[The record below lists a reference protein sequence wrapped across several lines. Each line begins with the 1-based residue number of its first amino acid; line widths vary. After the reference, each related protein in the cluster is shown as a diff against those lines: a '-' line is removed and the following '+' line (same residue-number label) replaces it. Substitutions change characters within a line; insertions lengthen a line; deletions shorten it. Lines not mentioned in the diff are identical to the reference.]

1 MVRGFRRNYLRKQDA
16 QGHFGGFISPAI
28 RTERQ
33 PLRGFTLVEL
43 LVVIAIVGTLIGLLV
58 PAVQQARQAAARSQC
73 QSNLRQIGIAMLSYA
88 DARRGFPFASGRPR
102 PGTVVHLEGAV
113 ETGLDYIRPQSWA
126 IAILPY
132 IEEGALAN
140 MYEKYCLACPPE
152 SQEEDIVAASIRIY
166 NSGSKMKGAV
176 DFTALIG
183 PGPTNPDPAR
193 RLVGWFYN
201 ANPPTTD
208 FTGVLVPEGLGWNDT
223 TGAYTTSI
231 RTKPIRMADIT
242 DGLSNTLI
250 LAECGDY
257 TVDGGGTWTQSRYS
271 WPYISDVGRYTGLGA
286 GSGASP
292 LETSLNPRSRLPG
305 GLFQALSGDGGVRSV
320 AEGISGTLLQ
330 SLASRS
336 GGEVA
341 AIP

>member
-1 MVRGFRRNYLRKQDA
+1 MR
-16 QGHFGGFISPAI
+16 SSAI
-28 RTERQ
+28 MKRTVPVQ
-33 PLRGFTLVEL
+33 GFTLIEL
-43 LVVIAIVGTLIGLLV
+43 LVVIAIVGTLIGLLL

-152 SQEEDIVAASIRIY
+152 SQEEDIVAARIAIY

-176 DFTALIG
+176 DFAALIG

-193 RLVGWFYN
+193 RLVGWFYD
-201 ANPPTTD
+201 ASPPTTD
-208 FTGVLVPEGLGWNDT
+208 FTGILVPEGLGWNDT

-242 DGLSNTLI
+242 DGLSNTLV

-257 TVDGGGTWTQSRYS
+257 TVDGGGTWAQSRYS

-292 LETSLNPRSRLPG
+292 LETSLKPRSRLPG
-305 GLFQALSGDGGVRSV
+305 GLFQALSGDGSVRSV

>member
-1 MVRGFRRNYLRKQDA
+1 MR
-16 QGHFGGFISPAI
+16 SAI
-28 RTERQ
+28 TKTRHQ
-33 PLRGFTLVEL
+33 PMQGFTLIEL
-43 LVVIAIVGTLIGLLV
+43 LVVIAIVGTLVGLLV
-58 PAVQQARQAAARSQC
+58 PAVQQARLAAARSQC

-132 IEEGALAN
+132 IEEGALAS
-140 MYEKYCLACPPE
+140 MYDSYCLACPPE
-152 SQEEDIVAASIRIY
+152 SQEESIVAASISIY

-176 DFTALIG
+176 DFAALIG
-183 PGPTNPDPAR
+183 PGPASPDPAR
-193 RLVGWFYN
+193 RLDGWFYS
-201 ANPPTTD
+201 ASPPTAD
-208 FTGVLVPEGLGWNDT
+208 FSGVLIPEGLGWNDA

-231 RTKPIRMADIT
+231 RNKPIRLADIT
-242 DGLSNTLI
+242 DGLSNTLV
-250 LAECGDY
+250 LAECSDY

-271 WPYISDVGRYTGLGA
+271 WPYMSDVGRYTGFGA
-286 GSGASP
+286 GVGASP
-292 LETSLNPRSRLPG
+292 LETSLKPRSRLPG
-305 GLFQALSGDGGVRSV
+305 GVFQVLSSDGGVRSV
-320 AEGISGTLLQ
+320 AEGISATLLQ

>member
-1 MVRGFRRNYLRKQDA
+1 MRSAIAKTRRRS
-16 QGHFGGFISPAI
+16 GG
-28 RTERQ
+28 
-33 PLRGFTLVEL
+33 GFTLIEL
-43 LVVIAIVGTLIGLLV
+43 LAVIAIVGTLIGLLV

-102 PGTVVHLEGAV
+102 PGTVAHLEGAV
-113 ETGLDYIRPQSWA
+113 ESGIDYIRPQSWA

-140 MYEKYCLACPPE
+140 MYDSYCLACPPE

-176 DFTALIG
+176 DFAALIG
-183 PGPTNPDPAR
+183 PGPASPDPVH
-193 RLVGWFYN
+193 RLDGWFYS
-201 ANPPTTD
+201 ANPPTAD
-208 FTGVLVPEGLGWNDT
+208 FSGVLVPEGLGWNDAA
-223 TGAYTTSI
+223 GAYTTSI
-231 RTKPIRMADIT
+231 RNKPIRLEDVT
-242 DGLSNTLI
+242 DGLSNTLF

-257 TVDGGGTWTQSRYS
+257 TVDGGRTWTQSRYS
-271 WPYISDVGRYTGLGA
+271 WPYFSDVGRYTGLGA
-286 GSGASP
+286 GVGASS
-292 LETSLNPRSRLPG
+292 LETSLKPRSRLSG
-305 GLFQALSGDGGVRSV
+305 GVFQALSGDGGVRSV

-341 AIP
+341 LIP